1 MGDARLARALAA
13 IDGANAEDP
22 QRIRV
27 RGKERAKEQAHAEL
41 MSEWVEKLRPDASEA
56 LQLAAR
62 AHHVRRWEIPRASYP
77 EGRRG
82 YLEWRVALHDHHASV
97 TAAILEREGYD
108 AESIDRV
115 RSILRKRGLGKDPE
129 VQIFEDALCLVF
141 LETQLADFSLRHAEK
156 LEGVARKT
164 LRKMSD
170 AGIAQALEL
179 PLSEGARALLSRIGD
194 ESQ

>member
-1 MGDARLARALAA
+1 LARALAA
-13 IDGANAEDP
+13 IDAANAEDP

-41 MSEWVEKLRPDASEA
+41 MSEWVEKLRPDASQA

-82 YLEWRVALHDHHASV
+82 YLEWRVALRDHHASV
-97 TAAILEREGYD
+97 TAAILERAGYD

-129 VQIFEDALCLVF
+129 VQVFEDALCLVF
-141 LETQLADFSLRHAEK
+141 LETQLADFSLRYAEK

-179 PLSEGARALLSRIGD
+179 PLSEGARALLSRIYS
-194 ESQ
+194 ESH

>member
-13 IDGANAEDP
+13 IDAANAEDP
-22 QRIRV
+22 QRIHV
-27 RGKERAKEQAHAEL
+27 RGEERPKEQAHAEL
-41 MSEWVEKLRPDASEA
+41 MSAWVGKLRPDASQA
-56 LQLAAR
+56 LRLAAR
-62 AHHVRRWEIPRASYP
+62 AHHVRRWEIPRSSYP

-82 YLEWRVALHDHHASV
+82 YLEWRVALHEHHSGI

-108 AESIDRV
+108 AETIDRV
-115 RSILRKRGLGKDPE
+115 RSILHKRGLGRDPE
-129 VQIFEDALCLVF
+129 VQVFEDALCLVF
-141 LETQLADFSLRHAEK
+141 LETQLADFSERHSEK

-170 AGIAQALEL
+170 AGISKALEL
-179 PLSEGARALLSRIGD
+179 PLGDGARALLSRIYA